1 MGESVKRGVFR
12 GSRPHVWL
20 GSLNTN
26 AAMPIIFPRFGS
38 GSLPTFRHFFA
49 VFRSRAACC
58 LSGRVQTP
66 SSSRAS
72 MSCRH
77 SAVLRALHPARTPT
91 GHCARQWSWEGPPRN
106 SATNA
111 LKNALQAQVSESA
124 LSALLFRSCRHFG
137 LAPRAIT
144 PTLAGM
150 TIDGMSE
157 IFFLLVSGLVVH
169 PGCNAW

>member
-77 SAVLRALHPARTPT
+77 SDRRVTCSAPCAHPNGALRPTMVTGRPSEELCNERAQKRASSTGLGVGVECASVPFLPPVRT
-91 GHCARQWSWEGPPRN
+91 
-106 SATNA
+106 
-111 LKNALQAQVSESA
+111 
-124 LSALLFRSCRHFG
+124 
-137 LAPRAIT
+137 RAIT